1 MYRARKLSTLSELC
15 FIPTDTLALAD
26 ATIDE
31 AVLFRRQPRAVV
43 IFRQLPAAHD
53 TALHVVSD

>member
-1 MYRARKLSTLSELC
+1 MSTLSELC